1 MGPNGAVCP
10 GPVLRPSRCS
20 QPRGNGSH
28 LRPNP
33 RRETIQ
39 EPIGIYSSRS
49 TRSDIER
56 GGAGALRSRL
66 ISRPRRYYL
75 ARSRA
80 ISRVNRSQP
89 IIRSK
94 RSVYEDVCST
104 LNRLKTPRWAD
115 TTRVGSAP
123 HPTPARNTA
132 LPRMAR
138 PAAHAQERDAQ
149 IGLRCKGAHEG
160 VWISD
165 QPRPVAQPL
174 SLSRAGAWAR
184 GLACACREQ
193 R

>member
-1 MGPNGAVCP
+1 VGPNGAVCP

-20 QPRGNGSH
+20 QPHGNGSH

-33 RRETIQ
+33 RRETIE

-94 RSVYEDVCST
+94 RSVYKDMCST
-104 LNRLKTPRWAD
+104 LNCLETPRWAD
-115 TTRVGSAP
+115 TMRVGSALHIGFFSRKRGGSGP
-123 HPTPARNTA
+123 ESAFGGR
-132 LPRMAR
+132 
-138 PAAHAQERDAQ
+138 ERLVQA
-149 IGLRCKGAHEG
+149 
-160 VWISD
+160 
-165 QPRPVAQPL
+165 QPRIAMCY
-174 SLSRAGAWAR
+174 WDD
-184 GLACACREQ
+184 LASFQ
-193 R
+193 TPGG

>member
-1 MGPNGAVCP
+1 MGRNGAVCP

-33 RRETIQ
+33 RRETIE

-115 TTRVGSAP
+115 TARWASALPDWLTHGSAGRTRASTTRP
-123 HPTPARNTA
+123 D
-132 LPRMAR
+132 R
-138 PAAHAQERDAQ
+138 PAGARGHARTCESLVPLATRPPPDVARQVAHAALTTRRT
-149 IGLRCKGAHEG
+149 L
-160 VWISD
+160 
-165 QPRPVAQPL
+165 
-174 SLSRAGAWAR
+174 
-184 GLACACREQ
+184 
-193 R
+193 